1 MFIKLIILCYSR
13 VITLYKM
20 KYIIIAGI
28 VIIIAFLVVLSF
40 IPLGIEP
47 LTELYIE
54 NHTSL
59 PKNVFLGKDYN
70 FSFTTHNLEY
80 QDVKYDYTVNAYD
93 VDNALLF
100 SIDNGTFT
108 LANNETK
115 TIDSD
120 YKFDSSFSR
129 AKIEVVITKNLI
141 GEPEFKRKLWWPDPN
156 YPMEIDIHFWVDEI
170 IPTTITIVKD

>member
-1 MFIKLIILCYSR
+1 
-13 VITLYKM
+13 M
-20 KYIIIAGI
+20 KYIIIVA
-28 VIIIAFLVVLSF
+28 IAVVAVFLVVLSF

-54 NHTSL
+54 KNTEL

-80 QDVKYDYTVNAYD
+80 QDVEYNYTVNAYD
-93 VDNALLF
+93 INNTLLF
-100 SIDNGTFT
+100 EIDKGSFT

-120 YKFDSSFSR
+120 YKFNSSFNR
-129 AKIEVVITKNLI
+129 AKIEIIITKNLI
-141 GEPEFKRKLWWPDPN
+141 GTPEFKRKLWWPDPN
-156 YPMEIDIHFWVDEI
+156 YPYQIDIHFWVDEI